1 MIQLYSSSD
10 SIILTADLEFILF
23 LPLPSL
29 LVSKENEPLGISKY
43 ASKGL
48 VCFWMEMYDHE
59 HTPLLGTF
67 SYEDKKNTV
76 RDYL

>member
-48 VCFWMEMYDHE
+48 VCFWMKMYNHA
-59 HTPLLGTF
+59 PPLGTF
-67 SYEDKKNTV
+67 SYEDKKNNV